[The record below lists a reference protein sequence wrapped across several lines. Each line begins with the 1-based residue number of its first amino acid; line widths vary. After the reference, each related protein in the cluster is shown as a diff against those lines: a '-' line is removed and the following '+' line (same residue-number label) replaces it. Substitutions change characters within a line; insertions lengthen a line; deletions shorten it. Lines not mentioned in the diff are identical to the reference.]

1 MEIFKWAKEIETI
14 SENLITKAK
23 EVNLKEIQHLKEE
36 QEAKIEETIQKKRR
50 VIDSALKSLSDE
62 LNDQISIFESNL
74 LHKMKKVEENY
85 LKNKDKIIAEVLE
98 RLGFDFN
105 D

>member
-14 SENLITKAK
+14 SENLIKKAK
-23 EVNLKEIQHLKEE
+23 EVNIKEIQHLKGE
-36 QEAKIEETIQKKRR
+36 QEAKIEETIQKKRS

>member
-14 SENLITKAK
+14 SENLIKKAK
-23 EVNLKEIQHLKEE
+23 EVNIKEIQHLKGE

>member
-14 SENLITKAK
+14 SENLIKKAK
-23 EVNLKEIQHLKEE
+23 EVNIKEIQHLKGE

-62 LNDQISIFESNL
+62 LNNQISIFESNL

>member
-14 SENLITKAK
+14 SENLIKKAK
-23 EVNLKEIQHLKEE
+23 EVNIKEIQHLKGE
-36 QEAKIEETIQKKRR
+36 QEAKIEETIQKKRI